1 MKIKILLALSLFLN
15 VGIINAEL
23 LTVNESHFTSQHK
36 VTVPQGAQEAFGIFV
51 KNVGDYWPSDHT
63 WSGDAKNMY
72 MENRAGGCFCEL
84 LDNNGSALHMTI
96 GHYAPGKELHL
107 IGGLG
112 PLQSMG
118 ISGTMQILFKPAE
131 TGTEVTLTYR
141 VNGFTDDL
149 AAFAEVVDGVLGLQ
163 LAGYEKFAN
172 QIAE

>member
-1 MKIKILLALSLFLN
+1 
-15 VGIINAEL
+15 
-23 LTVNESHFTSQHK
+23 
-36 VTVPQGAQEAFGIFV
+36 
-51 KNVGDYWPSDHT
+51 
-63 WSGDAKNMY
+63 
-72 MENRAGGCFCEL
+72 
-84 LDNNGSALHMTI
+84 
-96 GHYAPGKELHL
+96 
-107 IGGLG
+107 
-112 PLQSMG
+112 MG